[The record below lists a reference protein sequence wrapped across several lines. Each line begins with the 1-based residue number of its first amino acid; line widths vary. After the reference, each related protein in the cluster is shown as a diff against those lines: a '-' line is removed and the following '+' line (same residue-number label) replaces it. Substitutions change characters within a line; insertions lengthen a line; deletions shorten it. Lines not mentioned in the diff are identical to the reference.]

1 MQKLRIIPNFF
12 GKGDDQSSQKKNSPK
27 NHDSKKILRVATK
40 TREGGAEEGGGGVTP
55 KNKITKKLRMY
66 KPNFFVVVKAIE
78 SRQYNR
84 DVI

>member
-40 TREGGAEEGGGGVTP
+40 TREGGAEEGGGWSYPKKQNYQKVT
-55 KNKITKKLRMY
+55 N
-66 KPNFFVVVKAIE
+66 V
-78 SRQYNR
+78 
-84 DVI
+84 